1 MRHISQG
8 YVTQSRLTPQLAT
21 ESCIFTWTS
30 LEYIS
35 QIRDLIKTTY
45 EKDSPVN
52 DKFFD
57 SVRFWQ
63 KAYEESQAEQ
73 TKLLDKIY
81 ELEQRNQS
89 LLAKARENASNKNK
103 SSESTKRKAAGLD
116 GDRNDAEAVRKRP
129 RGQPPNARP
138 QAKPKSAWAESD
150 PKEDEIERESLFD
163 LPLRLC

>member
-1 MRHISQG
+1 MRHTGQG
-8 YVTQSRLTPQLAT
+8 YVTQSRLTPPLAT
-21 ESCIFTWTS
+21 ERRILTGTS

-35 QIRDLIKTTY
+35 QIRGFIKTTQQ
-45 EKDSPVN
+45 KDTPVN

-73 TKLLDKIY
+73 TKLLDKIF

-89 LLAKARENASNKNK
+89 LLAKTRENSGNENK
-103 SSESTKRKAAGLD
+103 SPASKKRKAAGLEE
-116 GDRNDAEAVRKRP
+116 DRNGAEAARKRP

-138 QAKPKSAWAESD
+138 QAKPESEWADSD
-150 PKEDEIERESLFD
+150 QKEVAIERES
-163 LPLRLC
+163 P